1 MTSENKK
8 EVVYL
13 AEKKVEVR
21 CFGAL
26 KKYADAKGWA
36 FPYYYPL
43 ADECSASALAQ
54 RLSIPLEEIEGVFID
69 GNAQPLAGATVK
81 PGARVGFI
89 PYGIPGPY
97 RIMLGFRK

>member
-1 MTSENKK
+1 MASENKK
-8 EVVYL
+8 EVVHM

-26 KKYADAKGWA
+26 KKYADEKGWA
-36 FPYYYPL
+36 FPYYYSLEAECPATELADKLGMPL
-43 ADECSASALAQ
+43 A
-54 RLSIPLEEIEGVFID
+54 EIEGVFID
-69 GNAQPLAGATVK
+69 GYAQPLVGATVK